1 MSVPAT
7 ARCLALDMD
16 GTVCTSSN
24 TISPATVEALTAFSA
39 GGGTVL
45 VATGR
50 SVSAATEVVDKF
62 LSGVVEYCVCMDG
75 AVIVQAPDWR
85 VVHRDGSSGEQ
96 MALLLAEIGEAISDD
111 RCRAA

>member
-96 MALLLAEIGEAISDD
+96 IAAPWWGA
-111 RCRAA
+111 RAARSAG